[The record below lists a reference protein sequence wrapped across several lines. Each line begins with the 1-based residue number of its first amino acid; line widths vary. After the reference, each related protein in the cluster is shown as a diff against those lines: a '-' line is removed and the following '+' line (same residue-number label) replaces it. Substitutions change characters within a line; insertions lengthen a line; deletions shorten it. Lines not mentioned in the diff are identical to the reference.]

1 VEDRGSEGSGHD
13 REHIQIRAEPE
24 REQLPRFAVSLVE
37 RDLVDRVLFDARGHE
52 AGDNNIR

>member
-1 VEDRGSEGSGHD
+1 
-13 REHIQIRAEPE
+13 
-24 REQLPRFAVSLVE
+24 VSLIQ